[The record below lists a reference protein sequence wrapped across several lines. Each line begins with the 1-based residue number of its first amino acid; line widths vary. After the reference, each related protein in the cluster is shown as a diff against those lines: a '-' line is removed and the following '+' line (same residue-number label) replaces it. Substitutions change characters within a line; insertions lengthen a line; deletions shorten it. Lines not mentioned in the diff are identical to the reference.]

1 MLQSCPIYSSQFFFQ
16 AINSRYRFLHC
27 MGGQTP
33 TWIRDG
39 QMARKK
45 CFMEGRMEKKLMADI
60 IFIKGKREDGRS
72 PNSIISIYLF
82 FLLFTKYYEGH

>member
-1 MLQSCPIYSSQFFFQ
+1 
-16 AINSRYRFLHC
+16 

-45 CFMEGRMEKKLMADI
+45 LFYGRKDGKKKLMADI

-72 PNSIISIYLF
+72 PNSIMKYLLIFYCTQNIMKAIS
-82 FLLFTKYYEGH
+82 

>member
-1 MLQSCPIYSSQFFFQ
+1 MDKWLEK
-16 AINSRYRFLHC
+16 R
-27 MGGQTP
+27 
-33 TWIRDG
+33 
-39 QMARKK
+39 

-72 PNSIISIYLF
+72 PNSIMKYLLI

>member
-1 MLQSCPIYSSQFFFQ
+1 M
-16 AINSRYRFLHC
+16 HC

-39 QMARKK
+39 QMARKNVLWK
-45 CFMEGRMEKKLMADI
+45 EGWKKKLMADI

-72 PNSIISIYLF
+72 MGIPKFNYEVFTYF
-82 FLLFTKYYEGH
+82 FIVYKIL

>member
-1 MLQSCPIYSSQFFFQ
+1 MDKWLEKMFYG
-16 AINSRYRFLHC
+16 RK
-27 MGGQTP
+27 
-33 TWIRDG
+33 DG
-39 QMARKK
+39 K
-45 CFMEGRMEKKLMADI
+45 KKLMADI